1 MLVIFP
7 LVIMSSFWG
16 ISGGDFLYSLCRLWG
31 NIWLPSIGIFH
42 QNIYESSIEDDKHY
56 VFIANHISFMDI
68 PVIFQAIRRK
78 HFRILGKIEMSKVP
92 LFGFLYKNATIM
104 VDRSSVKK
112 RAESIIRLKKI
123 LHQNISIFIYPE
135 GTFNETHK
143 PLKSFY
149 DGAFRLAIE
158 TQTPLKPIIFLDTY
172 KRLHYKSI
180 FSLTPGKCRAV
191 ILPEI
196 AVKGLGMN
204 DIDALKNSAY
214 TMMENCLL
222 RYLAPHSNS

>member
-1 MLVIFP
+1 MLAIFP
-7 LVIMSSFWG
+7 LVIASSFFG
-16 ISGGDFLYSLCRLWG
+16 IKGGNFLYSLCRLWG
-31 NIWLPSIGIFH
+31 NIWLPLVGIFH
-42 QNIYESSIEDDKHY
+42 RNIYESTIKKDQHY

-68 PVIFQAIRRK
+68 PVIFQAIRKK
-78 HFRILGKIEMSKVP
+78 HFRILGKIEMSKVL
-92 LFGFLYKNATIM
+92 LFGFLYKNATVM
-104 VDRSSVKK
+104 VDRGSVKK

-123 LHQNISIFIYPE
+123 LHQDISIFIYPE

-158 TQTPLKPIIFLDTY
+158 TQTPLKPIIFLDTH

-180 FSLTPGKCRAV
+180 FSLTPGKSRAV

-196 AVKGLGMN
+196 SVEGLCIN
-204 DIDALKNSAY
+204 DIEALKAKAY
-214 TMMENCLL
+214 TIMENCLL
-222 RYLAPHSNS
+222 RYLAPQTRN